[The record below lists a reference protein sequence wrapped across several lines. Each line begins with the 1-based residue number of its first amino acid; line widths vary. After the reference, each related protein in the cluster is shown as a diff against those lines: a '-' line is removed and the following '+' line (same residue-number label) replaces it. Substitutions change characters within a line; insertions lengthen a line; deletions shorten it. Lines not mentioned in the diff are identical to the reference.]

1 MAASP
6 RRRHVTTADVRRF
19 LEERLPCSFCNAC
32 IAFNFEISLEDAKAI
47 TLELTDGPGYVR
59 EDSNCDGCGRPVEV
73 ISVGRRRR
81 RP

>member
-6 RRRHVTTADVRRF
+6 RRHVTATYVRRF
-19 LEERLPCSFCNAC
+19 FEAHLPCSFCYAC
-32 IAFNFEISLEDAKAI
+32 VAFNFAICLEEAKAI